1 MTKRMIMAALALAG
15 IFLALY
21 LLFYK
26 LGMLGS
32 LNCRV
37 GSCETVNTSK
47 WATFLGFPV
56 AGWGVAWYVVAF
68 AVSLAGTTERFAG
81 SRNVSLA
88 LLGLTA
94 SGLLFSAYLT
104 WLELFVIQAICQWCV
119 VSAVI
124 VLVMFVLAVLDLRET
139 SEAPVGE
146 IENAREEIFPGR
158 P

>member
-26 LGMLGS
+26 LGMLGGLTCS
-32 LNCRV
+32 V

-56 AGWGVAWYVVAF
+56 AGWGVGWYVTAF
-68 AVSLAGTTERFAG
+68 AVSLAGTTSRFAD
-81 SRNVSLA
+81 SRNVPLA
-88 LLGLTA
+88 LVGLTA

-104 WLELFVIQAICQWCV
+104 WLELFVIHAICQWCV

-139 SEAPVGE
+139 SEAAVGE
-146 IENAREEIFPGR
+146 FENAGKEIFPGS